1 MFNRA
6 LNWMKGVMVKL
17 GLVQKIKDVSD
28 IKKIPMSDQTYKEIE
43 KWQQIYKGYFSEWHD
58 VFYHTVASGQQ
69 KRRMSTLNMAKVVSE
84 EMAKIIFNE
93 KCEINISDTGTS
105 KFVHEVL
112 EENNFYKQF
121 QRFLEYS
128 FAMGGMVVKPYVD
141 DDKIKL
147 SYVKA
152 DSFIPISWNSKGI
165 YEGVFT
171 NVTIEGKK
179 TYTLLEW
186 HLWEDGRYVV
196 KNELYV
202 SENVNE
208 LGKKIPLATLYE
220 DLEEEVPMENV
231 RRSLF
236 VYIHP
241 NIANNID
248 LTSPLGVPIYAN
260 ALDTLESLDIAFDSF
275 KREFKLGKRRIIV
288 PENMVNT
295 VLDRRNNTMRR
306 FFDENDE
313 VYEAM
318 GGDMDDYKIHD
329 STVGL
334 RVIEHVDGINALLNL
349 LSMQTG
355 FSSGTF
361 TFNGQS
367 VKTATEVISQD
378 SKTFRTKQ
386 THEVVVGEALKQLVE
401 IIIDLGELY
410 ELFERP
416 VDGYE
421 TTIGFDDSI
430 AEDAASEMNKQI
442 QLVGAELTSRVR
454 AIMKVHK
461 VPEKEAIKILQEI
474 RDENNRSSPEHDEIV
489 KEVSLFGQKE

>member
-1 MFNRA
+1 MFTKTI
-6 LNWMKGVMVKL
+6 NWMKGVMVKL

-28 IKKIPMSDQTYKEIE
+28 IKKIPITDKTYKEIE

-69 KRRMSTLNMAKVVSE
+69 KRRMASLNMAKVLSE

-93 KCEINISDTGTS
+93 KCEINISDTDTS
-105 KFVHEVL
+105 TFIHDVL
-112 EENNFYKQF
+112 QDNNFYKQF
-121 QRFLEYS
+121 QRYLEYS

-152 DSFIPISWNSKGI
+152 DSFIPISWNSQGI

-171 NVTIEGKK
+171 NVTVEGKK

-186 HLWEDGRYVV
+186 HLWEDDVYVIR
-196 KNELYV
+196 NELYV

-208 LGKKIPLATLYE
+208 LGKKVLLSTLYD
-220 DLEEEVPMENV
+220 DLEDEVPIENA

-236 VYIHP
+236 VYIYP

-318 GGDMDDYKIHD
+318 GGDMDDNKIHD

-334 RVIEHVDGINALLNL
+334 RVTEHVDGINALLNL

-401 IIIDLGELY
+401 IIIDLGEMY

-416 VDGYE
+416 AGGYDV
-421 TTIGFDDSI
+421 TIGFDDSI

-442 QLVGAELTSRVR
+442 QLVGAELTSKVR

-461 VPEKEAIKILQEI
+461 VPEKEAIKILREI
-474 RDENNRSSPEHDEIV
+474 REENNRSSPEHDEIV